1 MCDNRKLRLFG
12 TVNDSIVDG
21 PGIRFGVFVQGCP
34 HNCPGCH
41 NPNSHDPAGGYDGDI
56 LELFEQ
62 VKKNPLLDGV
72 TFSGGEPFMQAK
84 PLAELARLVHGIGL
98 DVVTYTGFTFEELI
112 ENADEENGFLE
123 LLEETDIL
131 VDGRFILE
139 LRDISL
145 LFKGSSNQRILDA
158 KKSLKEKKAVEMI
171 LQ

>member
-1 MCDNRKLRLFG
+1 MCENKKLRLFG

-41 NPNSHDPAGGYDGDI
+41 NPGSHDPAGGYDGDI
-56 LELFEQ
+56 GEIFERI
-62 VKKNPLLDGV
+62 KKNPLLDGV

-84 PLAELARLVHGIGL
+84 TLAELARLVHGIGL
-98 DVVTYTGFTFEELI
+98 DVVTYTGFTFEELM
-112 ENADEENGFLE
+112 EKANEENGFME

-131 VDGRFILE
+131 VDGRFVLE

-145 LFKGSSNQRILDA
+145 LFKGSSNQRILDV
-158 KKSLKEKKAVEMI
+158 KKSLAEKRATEII
-171 LQ
+171 L